1 MSTPLDSIEDC
12 LAIMATE
19 IAKGPAA
26 DLDLVF
32 DSSSKIL
39 LIVARTSWTGSGYYA
54 IKIKN
59 HFLSR
64 RAVLAKQAE
73 TLSRQANKHKAYS
86 EEQLSLAI

>member
-1 MSTPLDSIEDC
+1 MSTPLDNIEGL

-19 IAKGPAA
+19 IARGSAA

-39 LIVARTSWTGSGYYA
+39 FIVARTSWVGSGYYS

-64 RAVLAKQAE
+64 RAVLVKQAE
-73 TLSRQANKHKAYS
+73 TLSQQTKKHKTYT